1 MYCKNVEGATLVIE
15 YFFIIACSQV
25 TLALYRRQFSSHLT
39 YNPRLLMRFA
49 SMSRF
54 HKLFYL
60 KVSIIYGQI
69 FTVIHKKWQN
79 TKNLT
84 YGRLAINY
92 NEDDVVQHTAGLQ
105 ILLQ

>member
-1 MYCKNVEGATLVIE
+1 MNCKNVEGATLVIE

-54 HKLFYL
+54 HKTLLFESVHNLRTNFHHYL
-60 KVSIIYGQI
+60 QKVAKY
-69 FTVIHKKWQN
+69 H
-79 TKNLT
+79 NLT